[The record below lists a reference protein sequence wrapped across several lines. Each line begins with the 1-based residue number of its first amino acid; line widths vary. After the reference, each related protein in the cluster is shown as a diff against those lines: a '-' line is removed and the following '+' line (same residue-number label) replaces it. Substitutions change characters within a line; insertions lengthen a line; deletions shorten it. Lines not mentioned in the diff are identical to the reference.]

1 MSHLE
6 TPSYSIT
13 DATVQV
19 TPFNMTGSPENEA
32 IKVIGRDMKA
42 LVRKIQDLRHIGIED
57 NKIALPKICVI
68 GDQSTGKSSLIE
80 GMSEIKVPRSAG
92 TCTRCPMEINLSES
106 EPGQPWAC
114 QIFLSR
120 KYMYDGSR
128 KFKVTRKSQPLGPWI
143 VQDQEDE
150 HFVTL
155 SDRNQV
161 QEAIKWAQ
169 IAILNP
175 GQPSREYIPGENTG
189 TSTHCQVKFSP
200 NVVRLDISAPE
211 FPNLSFYDLPGVI
224 SQAEL
229 DDEKYLISL
238 IENLVREYI
247 SHPNCIILLTLPMTD
262 DATNSSAAR
271 IMRNVRGAPQRTL
284 GVLTKPDR
292 IQSGESYSQW
302 VQILEGDKFKL
313 GYGYYVVRNNPDPGV
328 EHSKAREEELNFF
341 ASAPWS
347 NDELLLYKDRFG
359 TYCLQSALSYLLLE
373 QIQGCLPRI
382 IEQIDAKAARINE
395 ELEQLP
401 DPPAANVLYILC
413 KLLHDL
419 GDRIRANFDGGTSDY
434 PLLKI
439 WGHIAQDFRSA
450 LLKTRPTVSLLSPC
464 DRTSFP
470 VQLDGD
476 SDCEMTSAPQPMK
489 RKSPSIPPDEQTP
502 KPKHFGYCTNHF
514 EKFVDPIRTFTW
526 ESIREINEDSCRAG
540 IPDQADPKALETLRK
555 LSVQHWDGPMLVFL
569 KATHHLVKEM
579 LLKQLREVF
588 SQYHQ
593 TTLYRELK
601 RIIEKYLGELQDT
614 HTQYALENY
623 NIECHKPFTMATT
636 QLENAAKSA
645 LQFLTARRH
654 LARANSYLELQG
666 KFSEGDPRWETEL
679 KKLTVNELGPDKFTQ
694 EVKMMASTRGYYEV
708 ASSRFVDS
716 TCQGIHTKLFSKCR
730 EELVAV
736 IEKELGISEEN
747 GMSLER
753 CQELM
758 APDPERQRRRQYLL
772 KEHKKVTQAQ
782 QWLSTVKKEDEEYPF
797 TFPVAFKSPTPEKHL
812 HGVQLDIG

>member
-200 NVVRLDISAPE
+200 NV
-211 FPNLSFYDLPGVI
+211 
-224 SQAEL
+224 
-229 DDEKYLISL
+229 
-238 IENLVREYI
+238 
-247 SHPNCIILLTLPMTD
+247 
-262 DATNSSAAR
+262 
-271 IMRNVRGAPQRTL
+271 
-284 GVLTKPDR
+284 PDR